1 MENTMRKA
9 KKAVNYALS
18 RIAAF
23 LLVVMTILVIYQV
36 FSRYV
41 LSNPADWTEELVRYF
56 LIWTGFIGAAYA
68 FGSRQHMALIFVRER
83 FPKNQKKILMVITDV
98 LILLFAVFIIVIAG
112 TQLALSARAE
122 LSPLLGISR
131 GLVYAVA
138 PISGVFIVLVQ
149 LINIWEDVT
158 GVTLVK
164 KEEVEG

>member
-1 MENTMRKA
+1 MRKA

-18 RIAAF
+18 RIAAL
-23 LLVVMTILVIYQV
+23 LLVVMTLLVLYQV

-41 LSNPADWTEELVRYF
+41 LNAPADWTEELVRYF

-83 FPKNQKKILMVITDV
+83 LPEKQKRVLMVVTDI
-98 LILLFAVFIIVIAG
+98 LILLFAIFIIIIAG
-112 TQLALSARAE
+112 TQLAFSARME

-149 LINIWEDVT
+149 IINIWEDVT
-158 GVTLVK
+158 GKVLVK